1 MNDPIDL
8 CNKNFR
14 APQNDLQKYNSLG
27 SLLESIIPLAY
38 FCVYTPLFAV
48 DALQAILQ
56 AWNQT
61 PDMST
66 NLAGWSSS
74 QPLPCFQPTANWK
87 GVSCFRQQ
95 DRSDGN
101 CTGHIS
107 GL

>member
-1 MNDPIDL
+1 MIPLISVI
-8 CNKNFR
+8 KISEHHKMISR
-14 APQNDLQKYNSLG
+14 
-27 SLLESIIPLAY
+27 SIIPLAH

-74 QPLPCFQPTANWK
+74 QLLPCYQPTANWK
-87 GVSCFRQQ
+87 GVSCFRRQ

-101 CTGHIS
+101 CSGHIL

>member
-1 MNDPIDL
+1 MIPLISVI
-8 CNKNFR
+8 KVSEHHKMISR
-14 APQNDLQKYNSLG
+14 
-27 SLLESIIPLAY
+27 SIIPLAH

-74 QPLPCFQPTANWK
+74 QPLPLPCYQPTANWK